1 MQVYIE
7 IVRHELNVAL
17 RTKRMLLVSLVYVAA
32 AILGAFAYSMALRE
46 IEKVAV
52 EAMAE
57 NGLDPFQAQAA
68 LILTSQEAYTR
79 MTEFLSGVAVADLS
93 AAMQE
98 SAAVPVYFWASLTF
112 LPFLVAITSF
122 DVLQNDLQHRT
133 LCFSTLRASR
143 RTILLAKFT
152 AHLAILSVVSALAAT
167 AFVAMTVSLVSSVS
181 LGDTVIGMVRV
192 WTLLIPFGAAYL
204 ALATMASTLTKR
216 AALALAIAVAGA
228 LVLRVFFWLGF
239 IPETS
244 QWYPLSYL
252 ERLSPIRFHE
262 EFWRSGFL
270 SPMLGVLIF
279 AVYTTVFLAVADL
292 RLRRR
297 DL

>member
-1 MQVYIE
+1 MQVYFE

-17 RTKRMLLVSLVYVAA
+17 RTKRMLLVSLVYLAA
-32 AILGAFAYSMALRE
+32 AVLGAFSYSMALRE

-79 MTEFLSGVAVADLS
+79 MTEFLAGVAIDDLS
-93 AAMQE
+93 PIMKG
-98 SAAVPVYFWASLTF
+98 SAAVPVFFWSSLTF
-112 LPFLVAITSF
+112 LPFLVAVTSF

-133 LCFSTLRASR
+133 LCFVTLRASR

-152 AHLAILSVVSALAAT
+152 AHLIILSLVSAVAALAFIAL
-167 AFVAMTVSLVSSVS
+167 TVSLVSSVTFGETA
-181 LGDTVIGMVRV
+181 LGMLRG
-192 WTLLIPFGAAYL
+192 WLLLIPFGAAYL
-204 ALATMASTLTKR
+204 ALAAMASTLTKR
-216 AALALAIAVAGA
+216 AALALAIAVGGA
-228 LVLRVFFWLGF
+228 LLLRVFFWLGF

-244 QWYPLSYL
+244 QWFPLSYL
-252 ERLSPIRFHE
+252 ERVSPIRFHQ
-262 EFWRSGFL
+262 EFWRSGVL
-270 SPMLGVLIF
+270 SPLLGVLIF
-279 AVYTTVFLAVADL
+279 SVYATVFLAVADL
-292 RLRRR
+292 RLRKR